1 MGRPREFDIDSALDK
16 AMQVFWSKGYDATS
30 LDDLCE
36 ATGLG
41 RSSMYAAFVD
51 KRQIYLRVLQRY
63 EGRAVARVTRALA
76 GDTPIRDAMAAF
88 LREVIDSIAHGTG
101 RRGCLIGNSAAGLN
115 TEDREVAEVVR
126 HSLDQH
132 EAAFYAALERAQQ
145 RGEIAAGED
154 IRALA
159 RFITAAF
166 HGLRIFGKVP
176 REKAALEDVAAIM
189 LRCIAQSM
197 KQDFSTDRR

>member
-1 MGRPREFDIDSALDK
+1 MGRPREFDIEAALDK
-16 AMQVFWSKGYDATS
+16 AMQVFWSKGYEATS

-41 RSSMYAAFVD
+41 RSSMYAAFTD
-51 KRQIYLRVLQRY
+51 KRRIYLQVLQRY
-63 EGRAVARVTRALA
+63 EQRAVARVTKALA
-76 GDTPIRDAMAAF
+76 GDGPVRDDLASF

-115 TEDREVAEVVR
+115 TQDKEVAEVVR

-132 EAAFYAALERAQQ
+132 ELAFRGALERAQQ
-145 RGEIAAGED
+145 RGEIAPGED
-154 IRALA
+154 VRALA
-159 RFITAAF
+159 RFITASF

-176 REKAALEDVAAIM
+176 RDKAALEDVAGIM
-189 LRCIAQSM
+189 LRCL
-197 KQDFSTDRR
+197 DRPSK